1 MDRINSDKV
10 QIKIRPV
17 SDLGRAKDVK
27 EMNKVVTIRS
37 LQSVS
42 SNREN
47 QIEKY
52 NSNLMQINFVMKTKI
67 RIKQTFLTDPTI

>member
-17 SDLGRAKDVK
+17 SDLGRAKDVY